1 MKHWAHFDI
10 AGVMDKSANAVSY
23 LIREC
28 QVLREYNN
36 DNKPLLADLKGNP
49 VALWETKHGIP
60 VNAEKRGK
68 EEERGSL
75 AVRSFV
81 LSFVRLFFC
90 VCAHTPPL
98 PPQTG
103 AFGNKLRAKVSKPCS

>member
-1 MKHWAHFDI
+1 MLMLFHT
-10 AGVMDKSANAVSY
+10 

-36 DNKPLLADLKGNP
+36 DDKHLLADLKGNL

-60 VNAEKRGK
+60 VNAEKKR
-68 EEERGSL
+68 ERRRES
-75 AVRSFV
+75 
-81 LSFVRLFFC
+81 SFVRLFFF

-98 PPQTG
+98 QTG
-103 AFGNKLRAKVSKPCS
+103 AFGNRLRAKVSKPCS

>member
-1 MKHWAHFDI
+1 MLMLFHT
-10 AGVMDKSANAVSY
+10 

-36 DNKPLLADLKGNP
+36 DDKHLLADLKGNI

-60 VNAEKRGK
+60 VNAEKREK

-81 LSFVRLFFC
+81 YFFVC
-90 VCAHTPPL
+90 VLIPPPS

-103 AFGNKLRAKVSKPCS
+103 AFGNRLRAKVSKPCS

>member
-81 LSFVRLFFC
+81 YFFVC
-90 VCAHTPPL
+90 VLIPHPSPPKRGPSETSL
-98 PPQTG
+98 G
-103 AFGNKLRAKVSKPCS
+103 LK